1 MQLYAAG
8 QGETSLEYRTLR
20 GDTFIWVSAS
30 VNLLKDPAS
39 GDLLAFGYLTDITER
54 RQREAELVYK
64 SERDFLTKLYNRS
77 AVEKRFSE
85 YEASASGDGLLAF
98 FSMDLDGFKNVNDT
112 LGHLEGD
119 TLLQL
124 VARELESCFRE
135 GDIVGRLGGDEFIA
149 LMYGVSTREIIERK
163 AEELCAR
170 IRSIRMAHPRYSGV
184 SVSIGVAIAPEHGDS
199 FEELYAKAD
208 VALYHAKQG
217 GRDRFVIYGGE

>member
-1 MQLYAAG
+1 M
-8 QGETSLEYRTLR
+8 
-20 GDTFIWVSAS
+20 
-30 VNLLKDPAS
+30 
-39 GDLLAFGYLTDITER
+39 
-54 RQREAELVYK
+54 VYK

-170 IRSIRMAHPRYSGV
+170 IRSIRMVHPRYSGV

-199 FEELYAKAD
+199 FEALYAKAD

>member
-1 MQLYAAG
+1 MSQVRH
-8 QGETSLEYRTLR
+8 E
-20 GDTFIWVSAS
+20 
-30 VNLLKDPAS
+30 
-39 GDLLAFGYLTDITER
+39 
-54 RQREAELVYK
+54 
-64 SERDFLTKLYNRS
+64 
-77 AVEKRFSE
+77 
-85 YEASASGDGLLAF
+85 
-98 FSMDLDGFKNVNDT
+98 
-112 LGHLEGD
+112 
-119 TLLQL
+119 
-124 VARELESCFRE
+124 
-135 GDIVGRLGGDEFIA
+135 DIVGRLGGDEFIA

>member
-1 MQLYAAG
+1 M
-8 QGETSLEYRTLR
+8 
-20 GDTFIWVSAS
+20 
-30 VNLLKDPAS
+30 
-39 GDLLAFGYLTDITER
+39 
-54 RQREAELVYK
+54 VYK

-85 YEASASGDGLLAF
+85 YAASASGDGLLAF

-119 TLLQL
+119 TLLQWSH
-124 VARELESCFRE
+124 VSWSSVSVWTTC
-135 GDIVGRLGGDEFIA
+135 GPLGGDEFIA